1 MKVKKGMT
9 VETPDGVYVV
19 RHINR
24 MITPAL
30 VMLTEKYK
38 KKLGRRMYVREN
50 LFNFNND

>member
-1 MKVKKGMT
+1 MKIKKGMT
-9 VETPDGVYVV
+9 VQMPDGEYVV

-50 LFNFNND
+50 LFKFVND